1 MNIASISKTIVG
13 ASIMRAVEQGRL
25 SLDAD
30 INQYLPFKVVNP
42 HCPRE
47 IITLRNLATHTSGI
61 TDRDPI
67 YGQSYH
73 YGGDAPEA
81 LGAFLENYFSP
92 NGKYYAADNFTTFK
106 PGQRTHYSNIGA
118 GLAGYIVETVTGEPL
133 NVYSKSE
140 IFQPLGMNSTGWF
153 LREVEIENHSTL
165 YDQVEDSIRSI
176 ELYGLTTYPD
186 GGVRTSV
193 RDLSKFLICLTNLG
207 QFAGIQVLANSSIE
221 EMTQP
226 QFPDF
231 LQPDSLNYQERN
243 SGIFWAIRNGRVG
256 HSGGDPGVMTG
267 MHYDLSKGVGIIL
280 FANTSSKSAYEAY
293 KAIDLALWEYAERL
307 RETLKK
313 RVE

>member
-1 MNIASISKTIVG
+1 M
-13 ASIMRAVEQGRL
+13 
-25 SLDAD
+25 
-30 INQYLPFKVVNP
+30 
-42 HCPRE
+42 
-47 IITLRNLATHTSGI
+47 
-61 TDRDPI
+61 
-67 YGQSYH
+67 
-73 YGGDAPEA
+73 
-81 LGAFLENYFSP
+81 
-92 NGKYYAADNFTTFK
+92 
-106 PGQRTHYSNIGA
+106 
-118 GLAGYIVETVTGEPL
+118 
-133 NVYSKSE
+133 
-140 IFQPLGMNSTGWF
+140 
-153 LREVEIENHSTL
+153 
-165 YDQVEDSIRSI
+165 
-176 ELYGLTTYPD
+176 
-186 GGVRTSV
+186 
-193 RDLSKFLICLTNLG
+193 CLTNLG

-221 EMTQP
+221 ERTQP